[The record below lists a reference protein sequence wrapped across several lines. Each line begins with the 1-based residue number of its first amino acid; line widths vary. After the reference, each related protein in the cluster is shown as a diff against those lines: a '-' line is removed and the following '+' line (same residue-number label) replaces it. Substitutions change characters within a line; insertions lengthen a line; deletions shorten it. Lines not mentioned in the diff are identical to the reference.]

1 MADEASTA
9 PAVAAPDTTQMS
21 IEDALREVLKV
32 SLFHD
37 GLSRGLHEACKAL
50 DRGTALLCCLAKDCD
65 QAEIKKLVKA
75 LCDHHGTKL
84 IEVKSREALGE
95 WTGLCRLNAEGV
107 ATKIVKCSCAVVS
120 DYGEETQALTT
131 LLTYLEKGGAEE

>member
-1 MADEASTA
+1 MADEG
-9 PAVAAPDTTQMS
+9 VATQMS
-21 IEDALREVLKV
+21 IEDALREVLKT

-50 DRGTALLCCLAKDCD
+50 DKGNALLCCLAKDCD
-65 QAEIKKLVKA
+65 QAEYTKLVKA

-95 WTGLCRLNAEGV
+95 WTGLCRLSAEGV
-107 ATKIVKCSCAVVS
+107 ATKVVKCSCAVVS
-120 DYGEETQALTT
+120 DYGEETPALTS
-131 LLTYLEKGGAEE
+131 LLTYLEKGGSEE